1 MPTDIEKISRK
12 IAGSASFD
20 GYSLWRMQK
29 DINNQIFALGRTRV
43 PVPIELAR
51 LRAII
56 AKARELRQGRDRLP
70 DVSEGSRLPKIFTVQ
85 TAKNF
90 DAFDFVERYRAL
102 GGLRMA
108 VDVGS
113 AIKVRQWNKDTPEA
127 EEVWTRGW
135 TTFDQFRQSAV
146 AWALVVRGR
155 Y

>member
-1 MPTDIEKISRK
+1 MPTDIEKISRR

-29 DINNQIFALGRTRV
+29 DINNQIFALDRTRV
-43 PVPIELAR
+43 PVPIELMR

-56 AKARELRQGRDRLP
+56 AKARELRQRRDRSP
-70 DVSEGSRLPKIFTVQ
+70 DSNEGSRPPNFATAK

-90 DAFDFVERYRAL
+90 DEFDFVNHYRAL
-102 GGLRMA
+102 GGLRLA

-113 AIKVRQWNKDTPEA
+113 AIKIMQWNKDTPEA
-127 EEVWTRGW
+127 EEFWMRGW
-135 TTFDQFRQSAV
+135 TTFDQLRQSAI
-146 AWALVVRGR
+146 AWALLVRGR